1 MAGFWNFVRWVFPS
15 VFPAITAFVGVFAGG
30 WLTIKR
36 DRAQRRHDFVAMQ
49 LQDFYSPL
57 FALRKEIRARS
68 ELRVRV
74 HDIALQVWPRLCQEA
89 RERGDVDALGD
100 LEEHRWPTFKKM
112 TEYDNRQLVEELLP
126 SYRKMIEIYRDKYW
140 LADPA
145 SRVHFDTLIAF
156 VEIWDRWLDKSLPAE
171 VLEMIGHEEETL
183 YPFYEHLQTKHDEL
197 RRMLAE

>member
-1 MAGFWNFVRWVFPS
+1 M
-15 VFPAITAFVGVFAGG
+15 
-30 WLTIKR
+30 
-36 DRAQRRHDFVAMQ
+36 
-49 LQDFYSPL
+49 
-57 FALRKEIRARS
+57 E
-68 ELRVRV
+68 
-74 HDIALQVWPRLCQEA
+74 
-89 RERGDVDALGD
+89 ER
-100 LEEHRWPTFKKM
+100 RWPTFEKL

-197 RRMLAE
+197 RQILAG